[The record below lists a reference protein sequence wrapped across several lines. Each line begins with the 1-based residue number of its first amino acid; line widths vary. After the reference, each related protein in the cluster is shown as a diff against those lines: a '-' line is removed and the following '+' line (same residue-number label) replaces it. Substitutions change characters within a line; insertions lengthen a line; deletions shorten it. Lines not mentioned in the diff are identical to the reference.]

1 MQRVEGV
8 VQHYAWGDSAFIP
21 ELLGREPDGRPWAEL
36 WLGTHPN
43 GPATLE
49 DGTPLADV
57 TGELPYL
64 LKVLACSEP
73 LSLQTH
79 PDVDQARRGFELGV
93 FPDDRPKPEL
103 LCALTPFEAL
113 CGIRPVEATRQL
125 FDELG
130 LDVWSQLLASGGPG
144 DVLARV
150 YRDEVDVSSVVDACS
165 RSSRPEATWVNTLA
179 ARYPGDPSVAATLL
193 LNHVVLEPGDAIR
206 LDAGTLHAYLH
217 GAGIELMA
225 PSDNVVRG
233 GLTVKHVDVDLLL
246 DVVDTTPFDEPVLPP
261 SDRYELPAAGVALL
275 RLDPGEHHAA
285 HRHELAVDLSGNTWY
300 CAPDDM
306 LVAGAVTYVVV
317 AFDSPS
323 DQGA

>member
-21 ELLGREPDGRPWAEL
+21 ELLDREPDGRPWAEL

-57 TGELPYL
+57 TGALPYL

-79 PDVDQARRGFELGV
+79 PDADQALRGFEVGV
-93 FPDDRPKPEL
+93 FADDRPKPEL

-113 CGIRPVEATRQL
+113 CGIRPVEATRRL

-130 LDVWSQLLASGGPG
+130 LDEWSQLLGTGGPG
-144 DVLARV
+144 DVLACV
-150 YRDEVDVSSVVDACS
+150 YRDELDVASVVDACS
-165 RSSRPEATWVNTLA
+165 RSSLPEAAWVSTLA

-193 LNHVVLEPGDAIR
+193 LNHVALEPGDAIR

-246 DVVDTTPFDEPVLPP
+246 DVVDTTPLDEPVLPP
-261 SDRYELPAAGVALL
+261 GDRYELPAAGVALV
-275 RLDPGEHHAA
+275 RLAPGEHHVA
-285 HRHELAVDLSGNTWY
+285 HGHELAVDLSGPTWY
-300 CAPDDM
+300 CAPGDT

-317 AFDSPS
+317 ALDGHT
-323 DQGA
+323 DLRT